1 MKKAD
6 AIIARAKKEIVD
18 FICFETP
25 LLYKKFGW
33 AEPTEGDNLSI
44 TTGDL
49 KRNLSIKVE
58 VDNSYLDV
66 NDTCY
71 EEREVAEILVNL
83 DDKEVWVCTE
93 DEEYTID
100 EISVEELAEIANAM
114 EETYE
119 KK

>member
-6 AIIARAKKEIVD
+6 TIIARAKKEIVD
-18 FICFETP
+18 FICFETQ

-33 AEPTEGDNLSI
+33 EEPVEGDNHSI

-49 KRNLSIKVE
+49 NRHLTIKVG
-58 VDNSYLDV
+58 VDNSYLDID
-66 NDTCY
+66 DTCY

-83 DDKEVWVCTE
+83 NDKKIWVCTE
-93 DEEYTID
+93 YNEYTID
-100 EISVEELAEIANAM
+100 DISVEELVEIANAI

>member
-33 AEPTEGDNLSI
+33 AEPTEGDNHSI

-49 KRNLSIKVE
+49 HSHLTIKVE
-58 VDNSYLDV
+58 VDNSYLDIE
-66 NDTCY
+66 DRCY
-71 EEREVAEILVNL
+71 EQQEVAEILVNL
-83 DDKEVWVCTE
+83 IDKEVWVCTE
-93 DEEYTID
+93 DAEYTID

>member
-33 AEPTEGDNLSI
+33 EEPVEGDNHSI
-44 TTGDL
+44 AAGDL
-49 KRNLSIKVE
+49 DSHLTIKIE
-58 VDNSYLDV
+58 VDNSYLDIS
-66 NDTCY
+66 DTCY
-71 EEREVAEILVNL
+71 EDREVAEILVNL
-83 DDKEVWVCTE
+83 NDKEIWVCTE
-93 DEEYTID
+93 YNEYTID
-100 EISVEELAEIANAM
+100 EISIDELVEIANAI